1 MLLARRLP
9 PAQLA
14 SALQMLLDPLQP
26 DGTDQ
31 GEHDPYYLEL
41 RILADGDVD
50 IRGLLDPETGQN
62 LAAEIERRLQDART
76 AAAKIRRNTFD
87 ERQSEPAGSADTA
100 TPTDPADPADPVD
113 RTDPA
118 DGTDP
123 VDRTDPTAP

>member
-26 DGTDQ
+26 DGSDQ

-76 AAAKIRRNTFD
+76 AAAKVRRSTVD
-87 ERQSEPAGSADTA
+87 ERPAAEPADQNDPADPA
-100 TPTDPADPADPVD
+100 DPADLTDPADPADPA
-113 RTDPA
+113 T
-118 DGTDP
+118 
-123 VDRTDPTAP
+123 

>member
-14 SALQMLLDPLQP
+14 SALRMLLDPLQP

-31 GEHDPYYLEL
+31 DDHDPYYLEL

-62 LAAEIERRLQDART
+62 LAAEIERRLQARPHRRSSQHATDAGRR
-76 AAAKIRRNTFD
+76 AAHRD
-87 ERQSEPAGSADTA
+87 SAD
-100 TPTDPADPADPVD
+100 PP
-113 RTDPA
+113 R
-118 DGTDP
+118 
-123 VDRTDPTAP
+123 